1 MAYVN
6 LTDCEKL
13 VMKCIWDVGRDMSL
27 VETMASLKEKYNKDW
42 KRQTVSTFLLHLIQK
57 GFLTSYRVGR
67 VFYYHQEVELEAYK
81 KQQTEEFL
89 DFWYDGSVQVLFSTL
104 QENGRMTQEEAENIR
119 VLLES
124 KEAEKE

>member
-104 QENGRMTQEEAENIR
+104 QENGRMTQEEAENIKA
-119 VLLES
+119 LLES

>member
-13 VMKCIWDVGRDMSL
+13 VMKCIWDAGRDMSL
-27 VETMASLKEKYNKDW
+27 VETMVSLKEKYDKDW

-89 DFWYDGSVQVLFSTL
+89 DFWYDSSVQVLFSTL
-104 QENGRMTQEEAENIR
+104 QENGRMTPEEAENIK

-124 KEAEKE
+124 

>member
-27 VETMASLKEKYNKDW
+27 VETMSSLKEKYNKDW

-89 DFWYDGSVQVLFSTL
+89 DFWYDGSIQVLFSTL
-104 QENGRMTQEEAENIR
+104 QENGRITPEETENIKA
-119 VLLES
+119 LLES
-124 KEAEKE
+124 KEDA